1 MKAGLKIYVLAS
13 YSIFQK
19 IISRPRTKKV
29 ASLEKNNIVLLSIS
43 QGTVL
48 APKKWEKLSSVQNVT
63 P

>member
-13 YSIFQK
+13 YIIFQK

-43 QGTVL
+43 KAL
-48 APKKWEKLSSVQNVT
+48 D
-63 P
+63 